1 LFGWGL
7 RFGALGVQFGLFVL
21 SRWFG
26 PCWFLFFDSALQ
38 GWGAAAVVGAFLFF
52 FFFWIVIVLFGALY
66 GVQPLHPPVDMQ
78 LFYFPCLSE
87 SRSVIL

>member
-1 LFGWGL
+1 V
-7 RFGALGVQFGLFVL
+7 LGVNFSLFVL
-21 SRWFG
+21 SPWFG

-38 GWGAAAVVGAFLFF
+38 DWGATTVVGF
-52 FFFWIVIVLFGALY
+52 FFFWIVIVLFGVLY
-66 GVQPLHPPVDMQ
+66 GVQPLHPPLDMQ